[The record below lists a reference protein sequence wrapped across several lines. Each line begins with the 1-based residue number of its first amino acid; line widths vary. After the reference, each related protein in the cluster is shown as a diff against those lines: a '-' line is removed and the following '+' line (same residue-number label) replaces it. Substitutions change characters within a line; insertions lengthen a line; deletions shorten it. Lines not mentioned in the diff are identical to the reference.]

1 MRLASTPDGRV
12 HVVHDDLLVDVTGAL
27 GLGVGPQGGLR
38 ELLSRGGGHAAHEAL
53 AALDLD
59 SLPARSLAGTALGA
73 PVPHPG
79 KVVGA
84 PVNYLDHK
92 VEMGEQR
99 TIAEYGVFLKA
110 PSSVSGP
117 DRPVRLPYRD
127 VPVHQEGELGV
138 VVGTTAWQV
147 PAERALEHVFGYVPL
162 LDVTV
167 RSTEDRSTRKSFP
180 TFTPTGPWVTTADEV
195 GDPGALGLRCWVGDE
210 LRQET
215 STSELVYGVAQLV
228 AYASH
233 VMPLEPGDL
242 IATGTP
248 AGVGPL
254 HDGDR
259 VVLEIDRLGRLEVT
273 VSGAEAVA
281 YADRPGSR

>member
-1 MRLASTPDGRV
+1 MRLAGTPDGRL
-12 HVVHDDLLVDVTGAL
+12 HVVHDDQVVDVTDAL
-27 GLGVGPQGGLR
+27 GLPAGPTGGLR
-38 ELLSRGGGHAAHEAL
+38 AFLERGGTVADL
-53 AALDLD
+53 AALDLAA
-59 SLPARSLAGTALGA
+59 LPSRPLATTTLGA
-73 PVPHPG
+73 PVPRPST
-79 KVVGA
+79 VVGA

-92 VEMGEQR
+92 AEMGEQR

-117 DRPVRLPYRD
+117 DEPIRLPYHD

-138 VVGTTAWQV
+138 VVGRRAWRV

-195 GDPGALGLRCWVGDE
+195 GDPGTLRLRCWVDDE
-210 LRQET
+210 LRQDA
-215 STSELVYGVAQLV
+215 STADLVLDVAALV

-254 HDGDR
+254 HDGQR
-259 VVLEIDRLGRLEVT
+259 VVLEIDRLGRLEVDVT
-273 VSGAEAVA
+273 GADAIA
-281 YADRPGSR
+281 YADRPGAR